1 MMRPPR
7 RKYARPLIVAFAA
20 LSLAACFGGKK
31 VPPTLLT
38 LTSAAPLPA
47 SIARTAAAGEALTI
61 DVPVISKELSTTRV
75 PALVGPT
82 AVAYIEGLQWV
93 ESPDKLFQ
101 DLLQETV
108 VRTTSRV
115 VLDPRQSSL
124 DPGVT
129 LTGTLT
135 RFGYDTATGAVVVRY
150 DGARASAGGARVA
163 TRRFEASVPADG
175 TAASV
180 GPALNAAANQV
191 AAQVAAWVGGAG

>member
-1 MMRPPR
+1 MR
-7 RKYARPLIVAFAA
+7 KSPLIVAALA

-31 VPPTLLT
+31 LPPTLLT

-61 DVPVISKELSTTRV
+61 EVPVISRELSTTRV

-108 VRTTSRV
+108 TRSTGRV
-115 VLDPRQSSL
+115 VLDPRQASL
-124 DPGVT
+124 DPGVS
-129 LTGTLT
+129 LSGTLT
-135 RFGYDTATGAVVVRY
+135 RFGYDTATRSVVVRY
-150 DGARASAGGARVA
+150 DGALASVGGARVA
-163 TRRFEASVPADG
+163 TRRFEASIPADG
-175 TAASV
+175 TAASI

-191 AAQVAAWVGGAG
+191 AAQVASWVGG

>member
-1 MMRPPR
+1 MMRLNH
-7 RKYARPLIVAFAA
+7 LIAIAA
-20 LSLAACFGGKK
+20 LGLSLTACFGGKK

-61 DVPVISKELSTTRV
+61 DVPVISKELNTTRV

-108 VRTTSRV
+108 TRTTDRV

-124 DPGVT
+124 DPGVS
-129 LTGTLT
+129 LSGTLT
-135 RFGYDTATGAVVVRY
+135 RFGFDTATRSVVVRY
-150 DGARASAGGARVA
+150 DGALSRAGGTRVE

-175 TAASV
+175 TAATV

-191 AAQVAAWVGGAG
+191 AAEVAVWVGR

>member
-1 MMRPPR
+1 MMRL
-7 RKYARPLIVAFAA
+7 KPLIAIAA
-20 LSLAACFGGKK
+20 LGLSLTACFGGKK

-38 LTSAAPLPA
+38 LTSAAPLPPA
-47 SIARTAAAGEALTI
+47 IARTAAAGEALTI
-61 DVPVISKELSTTRV
+61 DVPVISKELNTTRV

-108 VRTTSRV
+108 TRTTDRV
-115 VLDPRQSSL
+115 VLDPRQSAL
-124 DPGVT
+124 DPGVS

-135 RFGYDTATGAVVVRY
+135 RFGFDTATGSVVVRY
-150 DGARASAGGARVA
+150 DGTLASAGGARVA

-175 TAASV
+175 TAPSV

-191 AAQVAAWVGGAG
+191 AAQVASWVGGN

>member
-1 MMRPPR
+1 MMRFT
-7 RKYARPLIVAFAA
+7 RPLIVAALA

-38 LTSAAPLPA
+38 LNSIAPLPA

-61 DVPVISKELSTTRV
+61 DVPVIPKELSTTRV

-108 VRTTSRV
+108 TRTTSRV

-124 DPGVT
+124 DPGVS

-150 DGARASAGGARVA
+150 DGMLARAGGAQVA

-175 TAASV
+175 TAATV
-180 GPALNAAANQV
+180 GPALNAAANHV
-191 AAQVAAWVGGAG
+191 AAEVAGWVGGN

>member
-150 DGARASAGGARVA
+150 DGALASAGGARVA

-191 AAQVAAWVGGAG
+191 AAQVAAWVGG